1 MFVGKIRFRADI
13 LECLLQ
19 EAESQVVSCEKLGV
33 LIKSMKLAILE
44 MHLQSKAEEKY
55 PQKVEVGQMS
65 DNLTLF
71 S

>member
-1 MFVGKIRFRADI
+1 MFTSGGR
-13 LECLLQ
+13 
-19 EAESQVVSCEKLGV
+19 VSSCDSLICEKLGG